1 MYTYK
6 RKPLF
11 QATKTSYPTTM
22 YQQALVSLQ
31 TSIFEKKKLCKIS
44 QFLSNCIERDNF
56 VAKETCIVYSKKN
69 LEASEFNSVSDKN
82 NKAI

>member
-31 TSIFEKKKLCKIS
+31 TPIFEKKKLCKIC
-44 QFLSNCIERDNF
+44 QI
-56 VAKETCIVYSKKN
+56 A
-69 LEASEFNSVSDKN
+69 
-82 NKAI
+82 